1 MPVAHLARTSRIAKV
16 RNPGPGL
23 GQSRNRGGTQHEVGM
38 ISHEPIF
45 RVHCELAGMLDV
57 GPAPFGHRRV
67 VNILGG
73 TVTGEKLAGRILP
86 GGADWQILA
95 ADGSADIHARYTVK
109 SDAGALIQVDSKGV
123 RHGPSHVMAKLARGE
138 DVDPAMYYFRTVMRF
153 ETAHPSVTWL
163 NRVLALARGARE
175 KNAVRLDV
183 YEVL

>member
-1 MPVAHLARTSRIAKV
+1 
-16 RNPGPGL
+16 
-23 GQSRNRGGTQHEVGM
+23 M
-38 ISHEPIF
+38 ISREPIF
-45 RVHCELAGMLDV
+45 HIHCELANILDV

-73 TVTGEKLAGRILP
+73 TVAGEKLSGRILS

-95 ADGSADIHARYTVK
+95 ADGAADIHARYTVE

-123 RHGPSHVMAKLARGE
+123 RHGPPDVMARLAKGE
-138 DVDPAMYYFRTVMRF
+138 DVDPSLYYFRTVMRF
-153 ETAHPSVTWL
+153 ETGHASMSWL
-163 NRVLALARGARE
+163 NRILALARGVRE